1 MHWLCPLPTHSLAS
15 GSGTREDH
23 ALGLHV
29 GLALLAEVA
38 VMAGVD
44 VPAAPVDR
52 ARRGCFPS
60 SRATEHA
67 MPLSACIL
75 SSLRLVSK

>member
-1 MHWLCPLPTHSLAS
+1 MHWPCPLPTHSLAS

-23 ALGLHV
+23 LALGLHV
-29 GLALLAEVA
+29 DLALLAEVA

-52 ARRGCFPS
+52 ARRGYFPS
-60 SRATEHA
+60 SSATEHA
-67 MPLSACIL
+67 MPCV
-75 SSLRLVSK
+75 LVFYLL